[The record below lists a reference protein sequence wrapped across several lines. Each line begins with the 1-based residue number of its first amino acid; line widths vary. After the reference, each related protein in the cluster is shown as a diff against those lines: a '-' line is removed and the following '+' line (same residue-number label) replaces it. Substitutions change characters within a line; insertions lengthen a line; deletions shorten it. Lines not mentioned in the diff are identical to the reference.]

1 MITVHKRHLLRYTAA
16 VVCAG
21 LVFSACSRP
30 EEKRYELKGKIVSVD
45 RRGRTITVAHE
56 AVPGFMEAMTMP
68 FRLAEKDQ
76 WAVDAAEAGG
86 VMTASLVVAGE
97 RSWLES
103 PVISQ
108 ERKDENGPAGKVSE
122 PMPGEEIGNFTLLN
136 QDGEK
141 ISLHDYRQKA
151 LLLTFIYT
159 RCPLPDYCPLMTTNF
174 AEIDA
179 ALKKSPELYA
189 KTHLL
194 SISVDPEYDRPAVL
208 REYGRRHNGGQG
220 FEHWEYAT
228 GTAEEIKKIAT
239 SFGLY
244 YTTENEQIVHNLQT
258 ALIAPDGKLARIY
271 RGNEWKAADIIS
283 DLQNMDLR

>member
-1 MITVHKRHLLRYTAA
+1 MACKRDLLRLTA
-16 VVCAG
+16 VVACAC
-21 LVFSACSRP
+21 LVVSACSKP

-45 RRGRTITVAHE
+45 KRGGTITVAHE

-68 FRLAEKDQ
+68 FRFAPKDQ
-76 WAVDAAEAGG
+76 WAIDAAAAGG
-86 VMTASLVVAGE
+86 AIAASLVVAGE

-108 ERKDENGPAGKVSE
+108 ERKDENGPSGKVSE
-122 PMPGEEIGNFTLLN
+122 PMPGEEIENFTLLN
-136 QDGEK
+136 QDGKK
-141 ISLHDYRQKA
+141 IGLHDYRQKA

-174 AEIDA
+174 AQVDA
-179 ALKKSPELYA
+179 ALKETPALYA

-194 SISVDPEYDRPAVL
+194 SITVDPEYDRPAVL
-208 REYGRRHNGGQG
+208 REYGRHHNGGQG

-239 SFGLY
+239 RFGLY

-258 ALIAPDGKLARIY
+258 AVIAPDGKLVRIY
-271 RGNEWKAADIIS
+271 RGNEWQAADLVS
-283 DLQNMDLR
+283 DLQKMDLR